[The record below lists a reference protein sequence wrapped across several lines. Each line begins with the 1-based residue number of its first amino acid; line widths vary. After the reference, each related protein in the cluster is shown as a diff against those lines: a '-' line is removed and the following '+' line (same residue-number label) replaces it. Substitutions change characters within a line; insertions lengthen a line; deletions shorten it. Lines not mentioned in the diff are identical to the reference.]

1 MSDLTWMFI
10 AFAAVWIGLGAY
22 LFSLAARQRRLERRL
37 EELAGSVEDDSP
49 S

>member
-22 LFSLAARQRRLERRL
+22 LVSLAARRRRLERRL
-37 EELAGSVEDDSP
+37 EELAERGDNDSRA
-49 S
+49 